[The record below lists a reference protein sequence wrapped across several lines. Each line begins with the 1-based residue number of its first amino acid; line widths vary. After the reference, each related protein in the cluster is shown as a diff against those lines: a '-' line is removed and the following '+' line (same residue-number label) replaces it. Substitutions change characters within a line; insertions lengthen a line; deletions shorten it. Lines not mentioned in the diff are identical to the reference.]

1 MSHEVDSPTRI
12 LVADD
17 EQPMRFVLKNALE
30 ARGFEVDLAE
40 DGDSALERLAA
51 LPYPVA
57 FIDIRMPGAN
67 GLDILDHLA
76 TRKCDTS
83 VIMITAQS
91 TMENAVEAMRR
102 GAFEYL
108 TKPFNLDEAVHLAEK
123 ALNARALAREAEK
136 SGRPKEEPPPPN
148 QTLIGRSPGMQKVF
162 KAIGRLSKSDVTVL
176 VMGESGTGKELIAR
190 ALHAASRR
198 KAGPFV
204 AVNASA
210 IPTTLMES
218 ELFGFER
225 GAFTGAHQRH
235 AGKFEQ
241 ANGGTLFLD
250 EIGEMSMDLQAKLLR
265 VLQEGEFEPVG
276 ATKSKKVSV
285 RIITATNIDLDRAV
299 QQRKFREDLYYRLNV
314 VSITVPPLRD
324 RRDDV
329 PILAEHFIQKFQRDL
344 DLEEKYLADD
354 TLTLLKKWSWPGN
367 VRELENLVKRAMV
380 LSTQKV
386 LLPSDISVLLTRVER
401 NAAESDQTLDELTR
415 TRIAQVLDRLEPG
428 EKGNLYQI
436 ILNYVEKPL
445 IELVLAK
452 AGGNQVRAAGMLGI
466 NRNTL
471 RKKIVDLGIER
482 KK

>member
-1 MSHEVDSPTRI
+1 
-12 LVADD
+12 
-17 EQPMRFVLKNALE
+17 
-30 ARGFEVDLAE
+30 
-40 DGDSALERLAA
+40 
-51 LPYPVA
+51 
-57 FIDIRMPGAN
+57 
-67 GLDILDHLA
+67 
-76 TRKCDTS
+76 
-83 VIMITAQS
+83 MITAQS

-136 SGRPKEEPPPPN
+136 SGRPKEEPPPPER
-148 QTLIGRSPGMQKVF
+148 TLIGRSPGMQQIF

-176 VMGESGTGKELIAR
+176 IMGESGTGKELIAR

-198 KAGPFV
+198 KAGPFL

-210 IPTTLMES
+210 IPATLMES

-241 ANGGTLFLD
+241 ADGGTLFLD
-250 EIGEMSMDLQAKLLR
+250 EIGEMSMELQAKLLR

-285 RIITATNIDLDRAV
+285 RIMAATNLDLDRAV
-299 QQRKFREDLYYRLNV
+299 QQRKFRDDLYYRLNV
-314 VSITVPPLRD
+314 VSITIPPLRE
-324 RRDDV
+324 RRDDI
-329 PILAEHFIQKFQRDL
+329 PILAQHFIQKFQREL
-344 DLEEKYLADD
+344 DLEEKYLTDD

-367 VRELENLVKRAMV
+367 VRELENLIKRAMV

-401 NAAESDQTLDELTR
+401 NAVESDETLDELTR
-415 TRIAQVLDRLEPG
+415 TRIAQILERLEPD

-445 IELVLAK
+445 IEMVLAK
-452 AGGNQVRAAGMLGI
+452 AGGNQVRAAGILGI

-482 KK
+482 KR